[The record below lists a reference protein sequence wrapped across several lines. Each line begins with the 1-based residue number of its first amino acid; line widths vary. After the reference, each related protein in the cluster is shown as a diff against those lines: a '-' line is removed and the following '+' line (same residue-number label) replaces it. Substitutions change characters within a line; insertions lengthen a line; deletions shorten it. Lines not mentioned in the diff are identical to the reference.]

1 MYEEEE
7 EEEESL
13 NGHLAFTVSYLI
25 TATGTIYNL
34 NIKVYYSNF
43 PHLP

>member
-25 TATGTIYNL
+25 TATGT
-34 NIKVYYSNF
+34 NIT
-43 PHLP
+43 